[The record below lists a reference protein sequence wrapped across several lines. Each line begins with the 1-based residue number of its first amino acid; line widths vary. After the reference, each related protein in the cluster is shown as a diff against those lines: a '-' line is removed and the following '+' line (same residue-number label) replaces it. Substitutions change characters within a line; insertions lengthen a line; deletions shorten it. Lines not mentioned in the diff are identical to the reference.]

1 MYEYLNKVSQF
12 FSEPVYQLM
21 DGSLTIPL
29 FTALLLGILGS
40 LAPCQLTGNFTAITY
55 FGKKSVSNTTP
66 WGQIFLFL
74 FGKVLVF
81 SLFGGLIWLLGK
93 EFQSVLTTYFAY
105 FRKSV
110 GFINIIVGLFLLGY
124 LQLTWLN
131 RVIKTRTL
139 RDTKGNIGA
148 FLLGI
153 SYSVAFCPTMFVL
166 FFVKLMPITLT
177 DSLGFTLPPIFG
189 IGTSLP
195 LLFFLFMIWAF
206 GAEGSLLKKGK
217 KFGKVVQKVAGIIII
232 LIGLFDIVTY
242 W

>member
-1 MYEYLNKVSQF
+1 M
-12 FSEPVYQLM
+12 
-21 DGSLTIPL
+21 
-29 FTALLLGILGS
+29 
-40 LAPCQLTGNFTAITY
+40 APCQLTGNFTAITY

-139 RDTKGNIGA
+139 RDTKGNISA

-153 SYSVAFCPTMFVL
+153 SYSVAFCP
-166 FFVKLMPITLT
+166 
-177 DSLGFTLPPIFG
+177 
-189 IGTSLP
+189 
-195 LLFFLFMIWAF
+195 
-206 GAEGSLLKKGK
+206 
-217 KFGKVVQKVAGIIII
+217 Q
-232 LIGLFDIVTY
+232 
-242 W
+242 